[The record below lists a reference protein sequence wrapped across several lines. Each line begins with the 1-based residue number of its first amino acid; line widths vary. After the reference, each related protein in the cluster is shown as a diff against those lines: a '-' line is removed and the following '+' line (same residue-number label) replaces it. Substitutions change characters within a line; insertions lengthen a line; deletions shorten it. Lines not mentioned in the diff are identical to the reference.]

1 MAISGLDDGQRVIH
15 SPESVSITLTPERM
29 AWGFVALGVLACS
42 LRYALGFPLIPD
54 EAALA
59 MNLARLGYGGM
70 LGELQFGQMAPPG
83 FLLLV
88 KACTDIFG
96 FNEWA
101 MRAPAFA
108 AAVGALVL
116 FRVLAGRVLAGWP
129 MVIAVAVYS
138 VSYWPLRYGAEVKP
152 YAVDMLLSCAWLLLA
167 HAWIEGH
174 RPLRSMLM
182 MMALG
187 LVGFAVSFPSVFVG
201 GGAVLAMLA
210 THGLGARHRPWHGW
224 NGRQGRLGRLVQP
237 VVVGVCLVVGFLGTY
252 AFLVPSRSE
261 TAQWMVDYWQKA
273 FPPTDS
279 LGSMFLWLIDVIT
292 GELLPYPVGG
302 ENFASTGTLLFVLL
316 GTGWLIIRRRWGL
329 LALLGAPIFLGLV
342 AGFMQKYPF
351 GQPTRLQLY
360 LAPVFC
366 LLAGQGLA
374 VLLDGLQSI
383 IRAPAWRSPRRVAL
397 AALALVAIA
406 TMARDV
412 LVPHK
417 SSTDL
422 ALREATSVLWGPARF
437 GAPRPLS
444 LREDL
449 GATFVDEPEG
459 MHSDATRFLA
469 NFYIRVG
476 PRAVPSAEPID
487 AMRPVEVVTFLVQGG
502 FDPSLRDAWIARF
515 QAERG
520 LRLAGVGRLSIP
532 HVDNREN
539 LLRTDTIEVLRFE
552 PAP

>member
-1 MAISGLDDGQRVIH
+1 MT
-15 SPESVSITLTPERM
+15 ITLTPSRI
-29 AWGFVALGVLACS
+29 AWAFVALGVLACS
-42 LRYALGFPLIPD
+42 LRYALGFPLISD

-88 KACTDIFG
+88 KASTDIFG

-101 MRAPAFA
+101 LRAPAFA

-167 HAWIEGH
+167 HAWIEGR

-210 THGLGARHRPWHGW
+210 THSLGARHRPWHGW

-237 VVVGVCLVVGFLGTY
+237 AVVGVCLVVGFLGTY

-261 TAQWMVDYWQKA
+261 TAQWMVEYWHKA

-279 LGSMFLWLIDVIT
+279 LASMFFWFLDVFT
-292 GELLPYPVGG
+292 GELMPYPVGG
-302 ENFASTGTLLFVLL
+302 ENFASTGTLLFVLV

-329 LALLGAPIFLGLV
+329 LALLGAPILLALV

-374 VLLDGLQSI
+374 VLLEALQSI
-383 IRAPAWRSPRRVAL
+383 IRAPAWRTPRRVAL
-397 AALALVAIA
+397 AALALVAMV

-412 LVPHK
+412 LMPQK

-422 ALREATSVLWGPARF
+422 ATREATRVLWGPAHF

-449 GATFVDEPEG
+449 GATFVDEPQG
-459 MHSDATRFLA
+459 MQSDVTKFLA

-476 PRAVPSAEPID
+476 PPTVRRGVRIEPGQ
-487 AMRPVEVVTFLVQGG
+487 PVEVVAFLAGG
-502 FDPSLRDAWIARF
+502 AYSQPLRDAWIARF
-515 QAERG
+515 ESEHG
-520 LRLAGVGRLSIP
+520 LRLAGVGRLSVP
-532 HVDNREN
+532 HVDRRER
-539 LLRTDTIEVLRFE
+539 LLRMDIIEALRFE

>member
-1 MAISGLDDGQRVIH
+1 MDHNQHGHGFG
-15 SPESVSITLTPERM
+15 SPVLRITPERV
-29 AWGFVALGVLACS
+29 AWAFVALGVLACS
-42 LRYALGFPLIPD
+42 VRYGLGFPLIPD

-70 LGELQFGQMAPPG
+70 LGELQFGQMAPPAFLVLVEG
-83 FLLLV
+83 FTNL
-88 KACTDIFG
+88 FG

-101 MRAPAFA
+101 LRGPAFLS
-108 AAVGALVL
+108 AVGALVL

-129 MVIAVAVYS
+129 MVLAVAVYS

-152 YAVDMLLSCAWLLLA
+152 YAVDMLLACAWLLLA
-167 HAWIEGH
+167 LAWIEGR
-174 RPLRSMLM
+174 RPLRATAM
-182 MMALG
+182 MGALG

-210 THGLGARHRPWHGW
+210 SHTLSGRHRPWHGW

-237 VVVGVCLVVGFLGTY
+237 AAVGACLVVGFLGAY
-252 AFLVPSRSE
+252 ALLVPSRSE
-261 TAQWMVDYWQKA
+261 TAQWMVGYWQKA

-279 LGSMFLWLIDVIT
+279 IGSLAWWILDVFT
-292 GELLPYPVGG
+292 GELMPYPIGG
-302 ENFASTGTLLFVLL
+302 ENFASTGTLLFVLV
-316 GTGWLIIRRRWGL
+316 GVGWFMRRGRWGL
-329 LALLGAPIFLGLV
+329 LALLAGPVLLGLA
-342 AGFMQKYPF
+342 AGLMHKYPF

-374 VLLDGLQSI
+374 VLLDGLQKVL
-383 IRAPAWRSPRRVAL
+383 RVPAWREPRCVAL
-397 AALALVAIA
+397 GVLALVALA
-406 TMARDV
+406 TMVRDV

-422 ALREATSVLWGPARF
+422 ALREATRVIWGPSRF
-437 GAPRPLS
+437 GGPRPLS

-469 NFYIRVG
+469 NFYIQAG
-476 PRAVPSAEPID
+476 PRTVPSAKPID
-487 AMRPVEVVTFLVQGG
+487 PSRPLEVVTFLVQGG
-502 FDPSLRDAWIARF
+502 FDPARRAAWISDFEARH
-515 QAERG
+515 G
-520 LRLAGVGRLSIP
+520 LRLAGAGRLSIA

-539 LLRTDTIEVLRFE
+539 LLRTDIIEILRFE
-552 PAP
+552 PVP